1 MSGSTAPEPQPLL
14 LRLTNA
20 SEVVMRPAQGVP
32 WKVGL
37 DDLMAAMP
45 AGSANQ
51 QALRVHV
58 SSGFASV
65 RRDANVAHGAMGFA
79 QYAELTYLHG
89 EMGLAPCE
97 ERTYARKLNRK
108 LPPAGYQRR
117 MRRRWRP
124 DDPRRLTSRSTADS
138 TSVTVSACSAGQ
150 AEDSQPR
157 PPVFPEGDFVV
168 FTSDQKEDFMRLEW
182 TNGTEGRALQRKTQT
197 VPHVWEVCYTFA
209 VGGPEHPSFIGD
221 VCRGR
226 IPFPWKGTMVF
237 EGSPAI
243 VTEIR

>member
-1 MSGSTAPEPQPLL
+1 
-14 LRLTNA
+14 
-20 SEVVMRPAQGVP
+20 MRPAQGVP

-65 RRDANVAHGAMGFA
+65 RRDANVAHG
-79 QYAELTYLHG
+79 
-89 EMGLAPCE
+89 EMGSAPCE

-117 MRRRWRP
+117 MHRRWRP

-150 AEDSQPR
+150 TEDSQPR
-157 PPVFPEGDFVV
+157 PPVFPEGDFFV
-168 FTSDQKEDFMRLEW
+168 FISDQKEDFMRLEW
-182 TNGTEGRALQRKTQT
+182 TNGTEGRALRLKTQT
-197 VPHVWEVCYTFA
+197 WEFCYTFV

-221 VCRGR
+221 ICRDR
-226 IPFPWKGTMVF
+226 VAFPWKGSMVF

-243 VTEIR
+243 VTEIRWESGINGSQNLNVQYVRAGASLPPPGLPPEIGPPPVLATPAP